1 MTFDIEG
8 LSPSISNYVTFDI
21 EHLRYRH
28 TISNVRNVDIEWS
41 FDIEVF
47 DIECYARYRRSDTRY
62 RGGKDPD
69 GPVIMGKG
77 CRRGRPGALA
87 HATAAR

>member
-8 LSPSISNYVTFDI
+8 LSPSISNNETFDI
-21 EHLRYRH
+21 EHLRYQH
-28 TISNVRNVDIEWS
+28 TISKVQNVDIELT

-47 DIECYARYRRSDTRY
+47 DIECDTRYRRSDTRY

-69 GPVIMGKG
+69 D
-77 CRRGRPGALA
+77 RDRDSDRPQPE
-87 HATAAR
+87 

>member
-1 MTFDIEG
+1 MTFGIGG
-8 LSPSISNYVTFDI
+8 LSPSISNDVTFDI
-21 EHLRYRH
+21 EGIEYLRCRH
-28 TISNVRNVDIEWS
+28 TILKMQNVDIEWA

-69 GPVIMGKG
+69 VQVWG
-77 CRRGRPGALA
+77 
-87 HATAAR
+87 